1 MTLTPMAGYRILQSY
16 ARDPQKHSPAKV
28 KKPHGNCE
36 NAARHFTTRCVQIA
50 LEKYALPPHNDRKL
64 SAAARRSL
72 SSLRQYLPRA
82 YHVSIEA
89 FHFTP
94 GPTVPPEPV
103 DRVEEQVATPQ
114 MASTTPAQ
122 EDSYSGML
130 LTVDSTSVTTDG
142 EPTCTTGFVHG
153 IIRASGVRYSFIA
166 AVRELSP
173 EGPCQL
179 HTFRIF

>member
-16 ARDPQKHSPAKV
+16 ARDPQKHSPTKA

-50 LEKYALPPHNDRKL
+50 LEKYALPPRNDRKL

-103 DRVEEQVATPQ
+103 DQVEAQA
-114 MASTTPAQ
+114 ASTYPTTPEQ
-122 EDSYSGML
+122 EDPYGGTL
-130 LTVDSTSVTTDG
+130 LSVDSSATTTR

-173 EGPCQL
+173 QGPCQL